1 MMADP
6 RYHDE
11 SDNTQEKRAPGIP
24 FKAGN
29 PGRPKGSRNK
39 LGEAFIEAL
48 HEDFNEH
55 GVAAIQV
62 VRAEKPDQYLK
73 VIASLL
79 PKDINLNVTD
89 QFSEMTD
96 DELTSRARRLARD
109 LAPLL
114 AGDGSDTAGDQGKG
128 SAGEPTRVH

>member
-1 MMADP
+1 MADAF
-6 RYHDE
+6 E
-11 SDNTQEKRAPGIP
+11 SDVKRDERGLFIVPP
-24 FKAGN
+24 KS

-48 HEDFNEH
+48 HDDFAEH

-79 PKDINLNVTD
+79 PKEMNLNVTD
-89 QFSEMTD
+89 QLSEMTD
-96 DELTSRARRLARD
+96 DELADRARRLARD

-114 AGDGSDTAGDQGKG
+114 AGVGSDTAGAEGKG
-128 SAGEPTRVH
+128 GASKPAGLH

>member
-1 MMADP
+1 MSEVAVPEKDP
-6 RYHDE
+6 KTGR
-11 SDNTQEKRAPGIP
+11 
-24 FKAGN
+24 FLAGN
-29 PGRPKGSRNK
+29 SGFGGRKKGSRNK

-48 HEDFNEH
+48 HDDFAEH

-79 PKDINLNVTD
+79 PKEMNLNVRE

-96 DELTSRARRLARD
+96 DELAERARLLARE
-109 LAPLL
+109 LAPFLSGIGSDP
-114 AGDGSDTAGDQGKG
+114 AGDEGASRTAK
-128 SAGEPTRVH
+128 SAGVH